1 MRHLFLLLLAVPLSA
16 QRVAPVLY
24 EVSVPSP
31 ATRLIHIRADFPVPG
46 RDTLYVS
53 LPAWSPGNY
62 EIQNYARYVRHFAAK
77 SAAGQVLF
85 WDRFDKDTWRVPTA
99 KSDRVSVEFDYLA
112 DTIDL
117 SMARVVDDFA
127 EFLGTNVFPYEE
139 GQLNRPAEV
148 RFSLPAGW
156 QVTTALPGAGGGG
169 PYRAKDYH
177 ELADAQTFIG
187 RYSLDS
193 LQVDGK
199 WIRVAVWPADS
210 YSAGVQRNMRTD
222 LEKIAHTENTLL
234 GGPPYDNY
242 TVFFNVIREPL
253 GFAGGL
259 EHAASQFDIMPQGA
273 FADPAG
279 NFGDFMVP
287 LMSHEY
293 FHLFNV
299 KRIRPAE
306 MWPYDYHA
314 EQYTPLLWWS
324 EGVTDYYADL
334 TNLRS
339 GLWTTDQFLGNV
351 SQNMQ
356 QVESAPEPW
365 SEEDGSVATWI
376 NEVYVNSSQLYYPK
390 GSLTGLLLDASIRD
404 ATDNRHSL
412 DDVMRALY
420 TRFYQKQKGFTT
432 QDLLAL
438 LREFGTPD
446 VAGFY
451 QRYINGREPLPY
463 ESVLAKAG
471 VTVTRR
477 ATSNPFLGVNAQ
489 PDSSGSVVVQG
500 LVPGGAA
507 EAAGLQV
514 GDVLLKVGDVETHS
528 DADWGVKFR
537 DRYRGHDGSPLT
549 LSITRGG
556 RSMTL
561 TTQVHERK
569 AVSFSVALAAAP
581 TPTQAKIWRGL
592 ATGST
597 GN

>member
-1 MRHLFLLLLAVPLSA
+1 VRHLFLLLLAVPLSA
-16 QRVAPVLY
+16 QRVAPVQY

-31 ATRLIHIRADFPVPG
+31 GARLLHIRADFPARG
-46 RDTLYVS
+46 KDTLYVS

-62 EIQNYARYVRHFAAK
+62 EIQNYSRYLRHFAAQTGG
-77 SAAGQVLF
+77 GQALF

-117 SMARVVDDFA
+117 SMARLVDDFG
-127 EFLGTNVFPYEE
+127 EFLGTNVFLYEE

-148 RFSLPAGW
+148 RFALPAGW
-156 QVTTALPGAGGGG
+156 QVTTALSGSGAG

-177 ELADAQTFIG
+177 ELADAQTFVG
-187 RYSLDS
+187 RYSIDS

-199 WIRVAVWPADS
+199 WIRVAVWPADA
-210 YSAGVQRNMRTD
+210 YSAGVRRNMRAD
-222 LEKIAHTENTLL
+222 LEKIAHTENALL
-234 GGPPYDNY
+234 GSPPYDNY

-273 FADPAG
+273 FADAAG

-339 GLWTTDQFLGNV
+339 GLWTTEQFLGNV
-351 SQNMQ
+351 AQNMQ

-376 NEVYVNSSQLYYPK
+376 NEVFVNSSQLYYPK
-390 GSLTGLLLDASIRD
+390 GSLTGLLLDTSIRD

-420 TRFYQKQKGFTT
+420 TRYYQKQKGFTT

-438 LREFGTPD
+438 LREFGMPD

-451 QRYINGREPLPY
+451 QRYINGRDPLPY
-463 ESVLAKAG
+463 ESILAKAG
-471 VTVTRR
+471 VTATRR

-489 PDSSGSVVVQG
+489 PDSTGSVVVQG

-528 DADWGVKFR
+528 DADWGAKFR
-537 DRYRGHDGSPLT
+537 DRYRGQDGSPLA
-549 LSITRGG
+549 LAITRAG
-556 RSMTL
+556 RPLTL
-561 TTQVHERK
+561 NTLVRERK
-569 AVSFSVALAAAP
+569 AVTFDVTLAAAP
-581 TPTQAKIWRGL
+581 SAQQAKIWHGL